1 MSGQPVLHVGLDVD
15 LLGFTQ
21 LLRRLQIAHRVTEER
36 DAQILWVADPTLVD
50 EVRSLYERYPNGD
63 SRGEV
68 SGVRTQVTRPGL
80 KAQLQASPVTAGI
93 LVITFIVAAITLLGD
108 RYEAVRWLTFLDF
121 HLYERYIEYYPMS
134 YSMEQ
139 NQWWRFISPMFLHFG
154 VLHLAMN
161 SLWFWELGRR
171 IEFRQK
177 GVMLLILTLL
187 FSLTAN
193 LVQYWWSGP
202 ALFGGLSGVL
212 YGLLGHCWL
221 FQMLAPTP
229 AYRMP
234 KGVVVMMLAWLA
246 ICLTG
251 VIDILGFGA
260 IANGAHVG
268 GLMAGCATGILGGL
282 MSRMRQE
289 ARPF

>member
-1 MSGQPVLHVGLDVD
+1 MNSQPALRVGLETD

-21 LLRRLQIAHRVTEER
+21 LLRRLHIPHRVTEER
-36 DAQILWVADPTLVD
+36 DAQVVWVTDPGLVD
-50 EVRSLYERYPNGD
+50 EVRNLYARYPQGD
-63 SRGEV
+63 TAGEI
-68 SGVRTQVTRPGL
+68 SDVRPAVTRPGL
-80 KAQLQASPVTAGI
+80 KEQLRASPVTAGV
-93 LVITFIVAAITLLGD
+93 LLITLIVAAITLLGD

-121 HLYERYIEYYPMS
+121 RLYDTYIEFYPVS
-134 YSMEQ
+134 YTLEQ
-139 NQWWRFISPMFLHFG
+139 NQWWRFVSPMFLHFG

-161 SLWFWELGRR
+161 SLWYWELGRR

-177 GVMLLILTLL
+177 GWMLLALTFL
-187 FSLTAN
+187 FSLAAN

-221 FQMLAPTP
+221 FQLLAPTP

-234 KGVVVMMLAWLA
+234 KGVVIMMLAWLG

-251 VIDILGFGA
+251 AIDVLGFGA

-268 GLMAGCATGILGGL
+268 GLLAGCVTGVLGGL
-282 MSRMRQE
+282 I
-289 ARPF
+289 ARTRR

>member
-1 MSGQPVLHVGLDVD
+1 MNAQPALRVRLETD

-21 LLRRLQIAHRVTEER
+21 LLHRLHIPHRVTEER
-36 DAQILWVADPTLVD
+36 DAQVVWVTDPGLVD
-50 EVRSLYERYPNGD
+50 EVRNLYARYPQGD
-63 SRGEV
+63 MAGEI
-68 SGVRTQVTRPGL
+68 SDVRPAVTRPGF
-80 KAQLQASPVTAGI
+80 KEQLRESPVTAGVLI
-93 LVITFIVAAITLLGD
+93 ITLVVAAISLLGD

-121 HLYERYIEYYPMS
+121 RLYDTYIEFYPVS
-134 YSMEQ
+134 YTLEQ
-139 NQWWRFISPMFLHFG
+139 NQWWRFVSPMFLHFG

-161 SLWFWELGRR
+161 SLWYWELGRR

-177 GVMLLILTLL
+177 GWMLLALTFL
-187 FSLTAN
+187 FSLAAN

-221 FQMLAPTP
+221 FQLLAPTP

-234 KGVVVMMLAWLA
+234 KGVVIMMLAWLG

-251 VIDILGFGA
+251 AIDVLGFGA

-268 GLMAGCATGILGGL
+268 GLLAGCVTGVLGGL
-282 MSRMRQE
+282 I
-289 ARPF
+289 ARTRR

>member
-1 MSGQPVLHVGLDVD
+1 MNAQPALSMGLETD

-21 LLRRLQIAHRVTEER
+21 LLRRLHIPHRVTEER
-36 DAQILWVADPTLVD
+36 DAQVVWVTDPGLVD
-50 EVRSLYERYPNGD
+50 EVRNLYARYPQGD
-63 SRGEV
+63 TAGEI
-68 SGVRTQVTRPGL
+68 SDVRPAVTRPGL
-80 KAQLQASPVTAGI
+80 KEQLRASPVTAGV
-93 LVITFIVAAITLLGD
+93 LLITLIVAAITLLGD

-121 HLYERYIEYYPMS
+121 RLYDTYIEFYPVS
-134 YSMEQ
+134 YTLEQ
-139 NQWWRFISPMFLHFG
+139 NQWWRFVSPMFLHFG

-161 SLWFWELGRR
+161 SLWYWELGRR

-177 GVMLLILTLL
+177 GWMLLALTVL
-187 FSLTAN
+187 FSLAAN

-221 FQMLAPTP
+221 FQLLAPTP

-234 KGVVVMMLAWLA
+234 KGVVIMMLAWLG

-251 VIDILGFGA
+251 AIDVLGFGA

-268 GLMAGCATGILGGL
+268 GLLAGCVTGVLGGL
-282 MSRMRQE
+282 I
-289 ARPF
+289 ARTRR

>member
-1 MSGQPVLHVGLDVD
+1 MNAQPALRVGLETD

-21 LLRRLQIAHRVTEER
+21 LLRRLHIPHRVTEER
-36 DAQILWVADPTLVD
+36 DAQVVWVTDPGLVD
-50 EVRSLYERYPNGD
+50 EVRNLYARYPQGD
-63 SRGEV
+63 TAGEI
-68 SGVRTQVTRPGL
+68 SDVRPAVTRPGF
-80 KAQLQASPVTAGI
+80 KEQLRASPVTAGVLI
-93 LVITFIVAAITLLGD
+93 ITLVVAAITLLGD

-121 HLYERYIEYYPMS
+121 RLYDTYIEFYPVS
-134 YSMEQ
+134 YTLEQ
-139 NQWWRFISPMFLHFG
+139 NQWWRFVSPMFLHFG

-161 SLWFWELGRR
+161 SLWYWELGRR

-177 GVMLLILTLL
+177 GWMLLALTFL
-187 FSLTAN
+187 FSLAAN

-221 FQMLAPTP
+221 FQLLAPTP

-234 KGVVVMMLAWLA
+234 NGVVIMMLAWLG

-251 VIDILGFGA
+251 AIDVLGFGA

-268 GLMAGCATGILGGL
+268 GLLAGCVTGVLGGL
-282 MSRMRQE
+282 ISRTR
-289 ARPF
+289 R

>member
-1 MSGQPVLHVGLDVD
+1 MNTQPALRVGLETD

-21 LLRRLQIAHRVTEER
+21 LLRRLHIPHRVTEER
-36 DAQILWVADPTLVD
+36 DAQVVWVTDPGLVD
-50 EVRSLYERYPNGD
+50 EVRNLYARYPQGD
-63 SRGEV
+63 TAGEI
-68 SGVRTQVTRPGL
+68 SDVRPAVTRPGF
-80 KAQLQASPVTAGI
+80 KEQLRASPVTAGVLI
-93 LVITFIVAAITLLGD
+93 ITLVVAAITLLGD

-121 HLYERYIEYYPMS
+121 RLYDTYIEFYPVS
-134 YSMEQ
+134 YTLEQ
-139 NQWWRFISPMFLHFG
+139 NQWWRFVSPMFLHFG

-161 SLWFWELGRR
+161 SLWYWELGRR

-177 GVMLLILTLL
+177 GWMLLALTVL
-187 FSLTAN
+187 FSLAAN

-221 FQMLAPTP
+221 FQLLAPTP

-234 KGVVVMMLAWLA
+234 KGVVIMMLAWLG

-251 VIDILGFGA
+251 AIDVLGFGA

-268 GLMAGCATGILGGL
+268 GLLAGCVTGVLGGL
-282 MSRMRQE
+282 I
-289 ARPF
+289 ARTCR

>member
-1 MSGQPVLHVGLDVD
+1 
-15 LLGFTQ
+15 
-21 LLRRLQIAHRVTEER
+21 VTEER
-36 DAQILWVADPTLVD
+36 DAQVVWVTDPGLVD
-50 EVRSLYERYPNGD
+50 EVRNLYARYPQGD
-63 SRGEV
+63 TAGEI
-68 SGVRTQVTRPGL
+68 SDVRPAVTRPGF
-80 KAQLQASPVTAGI
+80 KEQLRASPVTAGV
-93 LVITFIVAAITLLGD
+93 LLITLIVAAITLLGD

-121 HLYERYIEYYPMS
+121 RLYDTYIEFYPVS
-134 YSMEQ
+134 YTLEQ
-139 NQWWRFISPMFLHFG
+139 NQWWRFVSPMFLHFG

-161 SLWFWELGRR
+161 SLWYWELGRR

-177 GVMLLILTLL
+177 GWMLLALTFL
-187 FSLTAN
+187 FSLAAN

-221 FQMLAPTP
+221 FQLLAPTP

-234 KGVVVMMLAWLA
+234 KGVVIMMLAWLG

-251 VIDILGFGA
+251 AIDVLGFGA

-268 GLMAGCATGILGGL
+268 GLLAGCVTGVLGGL
-282 MSRMRQE
+282 I
-289 ARPF
+289 ARTRR